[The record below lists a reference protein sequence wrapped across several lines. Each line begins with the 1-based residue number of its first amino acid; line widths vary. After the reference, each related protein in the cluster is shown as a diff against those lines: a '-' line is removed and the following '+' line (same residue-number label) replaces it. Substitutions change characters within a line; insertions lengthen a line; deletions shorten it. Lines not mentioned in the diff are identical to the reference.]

1 MSSGTPS
8 ILFGRRFERLL
19 WTFALSSLFCSLS
32 QLYQADYWAAG
43 IFFVTFWLS
52 GLIGQGLSH
61 NQRRSSKELGFGF
74 APVPENARYIAM
86 TNADLDIM
94 VKYQV
99 RFGVL
104 LTAMVSALGIRLG
117 FAWWKI
123 ALATLAVWVL
133 LVAVVG
139 LLGAVSRVREDCAGG
154 AHG

>member
-8 ILFGRRFERLL
+8 ILFCRRFERLIG
-19 WTFALSSLFCSLS
+19 TFALSSLFCSLS

-61 NQRRSSKELGFGF
+61 NQERSAKKLGFSF
-74 APVPENARYIAM
+74 TPVPANARQIAM
-86 TNADLDIM
+86 TNAEIDTM

-104 LTAMVSALGIRLG
+104 LTAMVSVLGIRLG
-117 FAWWKI
+117 FVWWII
-123 ALATLAVWVL
+123 ALAAVAVWVL

-139 LLGAVSRVREDCAGG
+139 FLGVVSRVQEDCAGG

>member
-1 MSSGTPS
+1 MSSSTPS
-8 ILFGRRFERLL
+8 ILFGRRFERLIG
-19 WTFALSSLFCSLS
+19 TFALSSLFCSLS
-32 QLYQADYWAAG
+32 QLYQADFWAAG
-43 IFFVTFWLS
+43 IFFITFWLS

-61 NQRRSSKELGFGF
+61 NRERSAKELGFGF
-74 APVPENARYIAM
+74 ATVPANARQIAM